1 MKYTDTKSKAYMVKL
16 MSITLTVFLLI
27 FTLAASGILLSAEPE
42 TTAEETEGDTT
53 ESNPPMTGETEIVY
67 ERAPRTIRIIDIAS
81 ISNPNGYY
89 TGEETEYKETTGV
102 PQTQPETQSVT
113 SQPAEITETQNINT
127 VENGQE
133 KFKFDSKAVLA
144 VGTVFI
150 IIVLFT
156 AVVIFVRQ
164 KHPSLIIEKNNSDDK
179 NSADSS
185 NSAQKDKSETGKN
198 ETNDSETNISESV
211 IDKLNDNKANNSETS
226 IDEPNNSSAI
236 KASEGNEDSC
246 ELKSSVTD
254 SSAFNDTFD
263 ISESTFDSKAEK
275 NPKKPLSREDKEE

>member
-1 MKYTDTKSKAYMVKL
+1 MYKRQ
-16 MSITLTVFLLI
+16 
-27 FTLAASGILLSAEPE
+27 
-42 TTAEETEGDTT
+42 
-53 ESNPPMTGETEIVY
+53 GETEIVY

-156 AVVIFVRQ
+156 AVVIFVDVYKRQ
-164 KHPSLIIEKNNSDDK
+164 LLHRLARTLTGPHAVYFL
-179 NSADSS
+179 
-185 NSAQKDKSETGKN
+185 SAQVPPRYGRPL
-198 ETNDSETNISESV
+198 
-211 IDKLNDNKANNSETS
+211 KLLYTVCT
-226 IDEPNNSSAI
+226 P
-236 KASEGNEDSC
+236 C
-246 ELKSSVTD
+246 L
-254 SSAFNDTFD
+254 
-263 ISESTFDSKAEK
+263 
-275 NPKKPLSREDKEE
+275 

>member
-42 TTAEETEGDTT
+42 TTSEETEGDTT

-164 KHPSLIIEKNNSDDK
+164 KHPSLIVEKNNSDDK
-179 NSADSS
+179 NSADLS
-185 NSAQKDKSETGKN
+185 NSAQEDKSEAGKT

-211 IDKLNDNKANNSETS
+211 IDKLNGNEANNSETS

-236 KASEGNEDSC
+236 KDSEGNEDSC

-254 SSAFNDTFD
+254 SSAFNDTSD

>member
-1 MKYTDTKSKAYMVKL
+1 MKYTDTKNKAYMVKL

-127 VENGQE
+127 GENGQE

-185 NSAQKDKSETGKN
+185 NSAQKDKSEAGKT
-198 ETNDSETNISESV
+198 ETEDSETNISESI
-211 IDKLNDNKANNSETS
+211 IDKLNGNEANDSETS
-226 IDEPNNSSAI
+226 SDEPNNSSAI
-236 KASEGNEDSC
+236 KDSEGNENSC
-246 ELKSSVTD
+246 KLKSSVTD
-254 SSAFNDTFD
+254 SSAFNDTSD